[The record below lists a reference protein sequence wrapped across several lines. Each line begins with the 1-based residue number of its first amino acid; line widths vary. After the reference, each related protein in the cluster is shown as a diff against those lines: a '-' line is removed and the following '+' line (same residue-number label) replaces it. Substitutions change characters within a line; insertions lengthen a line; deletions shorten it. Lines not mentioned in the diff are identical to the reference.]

1 MTALRQIGAFP
12 IVIALHLLVLWAL
25 QSGLARDVVQAV
37 QPVLFAQLLPA
48 PVVQAPPA
56 PEPPRPEPPQ
66 PRPRI
71 RPQPAPPPPLP
82 EPSENAITLEASP
95 PAEPVAAAPAPTSQ
109 PAPVE
114 PAPVE
119 LPVTPPS
126 FHAAYLNN
134 PAPEYPAA
142 SRRMGET
149 GEVLLLVQVMPDG
162 SPGEIRL
169 RQGSGYTRLDE
180 AALDAVRRWRF
191 VPARQGD
198 EPVAAWVLV
207 PIRFSL
213 K

>member
-12 IVIALHLLVLWAL
+12 IVIALHLLVLWAI
-25 QSGLARDVVQAV
+25 QSGLARDMAQAV
-37 QPVLFAQLLPA
+37 QPVLFAQLLP
-48 PVVQAPPA
+48 PPMVQAPPA
-56 PEPPRPEPPQ
+56 AEPPPEPPKPRPRARPEPP
-66 PRPRI
+66 
-71 RPQPAPPPPLP
+71 PPLPP
-82 EPSENAITLEASP
+82 EPSENAITLETPP
-95 PAEPVAAAPAPTSQ
+95 PAEPVAAAPAPQ

-142 SRRMGET
+142 SRRMGEA
-149 GEVLLLVQVMPDG
+149 GEVLLLVEVMPDG

-169 RQGSGYTRLDE
+169 RQGSGYARLDE
-180 AALDAVRRWRF
+180 AALAAVRRWRF

-198 EPVAAWVLV
+198 EPVTAWVLV